1 MKTIW
6 QIREMDTD
14 DLIDELTE
22 MRDRIKYDYS
32 NMRDLKYFRILQN
45 EFNNRI

>member
-6 QIREMDTD
+6 QIREMDIE
-14 DLIDELTE
+14 DLKDELTE
-22 MRDRIKYDYS
+22 LGDRIKYDHS
-32 NMRDLKYFRILQN
+32 NSKDLKYFRKLQN